1 MASREATVSD
11 GNNQREAP
19 PPPPEVEPSKYSK
32 TTALKSILNRDDKGL
47 GLLGRRVVIG
57 GWVNSRKERAER
69 DAPSQLPP
77 PRATAAQA
85 QDVSCYDVL
94 MQRVPF
100 LRPIAR
106 ILVGVI
112 GAQPE
117 KPAASPAKDGP
128 FTVYLRVND
137 GSCSSNLQVV
147 MDSSMSLPGQVIT
160 VGTSILV
167 QGVLQR
173 ILAPKK
179 HVVELIVEK
188 ILHVGIVD
196 VKSYPLIKPRVP
208 LESLR
213 AHPHLRP
220 RSIAVGSVTR
230 ICSNLIYTGH
240 GFFQKKGFIHVHTPI
255 ITSMNAGN
263 HGKMFQVTTLLSNSG
278 GKDKSAAVQEHE
290 GVDLE
295 AFRDAI
301 REKSKRIDELRRS
314 DSNKEA
320 LSAAEQDLQRSK
332 ELVFMLE
339 KQQQWTAPS
348 AGELDF
354 SNDFFSRPVYLS
366 ASAGLHLESYAC
378 ALSSVYTIGPVF
390 ETDESKSAGKLAEM
404 WMIEAELAFTELQ
417 DVMNCAEDLVQSIC
431 YSLLET
437 AGDDLKCV
445 SKEIEKSCIKRLKSI
460 VSGSFAR
467 ITYSEAVNILN
478 QVKDRSLLSKVVW
491 GNTLSEEQESYL
503 ADEFYKRPVIVYE
516 YPKEVKPFYV
526 RVSDDGTTVSAFD
539 VIVPKV
545 GVVVRGSQK
554 EERMDVIVKRI
565 QELCLPHE
573 QYEWYID
580 LRKHGSVKHSGFGL
594 DIEKMVMTATGLADV
609 KDAIPFPR
617 VRGHAKL

>member
-1 MASREATVSD
+1 MASRETTVSD
-11 GNNQREAP
+11 GSNQPEAP
-19 PPPPEVEPSKYSK
+19 LPPAAEPSKYSK
-32 TTALKSILNRDDKGL
+32 TTALKSILNRDDKGQ
-47 GLLGRRVVIG
+47 GLVGRRVVVG
-57 GWVNSRKERAER
+57 GWVNSRKERAES
-69 DAPSQLPP
+69 DAPGQLPA
-77 PRATAAQA
+77 PRAAAAQS
-85 QDVSCYDVL
+85 QDVSCYDLLV
-94 MQRVPF
+94 QRVPF

-117 KPAASPAKDGP
+117 KPAASPAKEGP
-128 FTVYLRVND
+128 FTVYLRIND

-160 VGTSILV
+160 VGTCILV
-167 QGVLQR
+167 QGVLQK

-179 HVVELIVEK
+179 HVVELRVEK
-188 ILHVGIVD
+188 ILHVGVVD
-196 VKSYPLIKPRVP
+196 VKSYPLTKSRIS

-213 AHPHLRP
+213 DHPHLRP

-240 GFFQKKGFIHVHTPI
+240 GFFQKKGFIHVQTPI

-278 GKDKSAAVQEHE
+278 GKDKSAAVHEHE

-295 AFRDAI
+295 AFRASI

-332 ELVFMLE
+332 ELVVMLE
-339 KQQQWTAPS
+339 KQQQSTAPS
-348 AGELDF
+348 AGEMDF

-390 ETDESKSAGKLAEM
+390 ETDESKSAAKLAER

-417 DVMNCAEDLVQSIC
+417 DVMNCAEDLVQSLC

-437 AGDDLKCV
+437 AGNDLKCV
-445 SKEIEKSCIKRLKSI
+445 SKQIEKNCIKRLKSI

-467 ITYSEAVNILN
+467 ITYSEALNILN
-478 QVKDRSLLSKVVW
+478 QVKDKSFLSKVGW

-503 ADEFYKRPVIVYE
+503 ADELYKRPVIVHE
-516 YPKEVKPFYV
+516 YPKGVKPFYV
-526 RVSDDGTTVSAFD
+526 RVSDDGRTVSAFD
-539 VIVPKV
+539 IIAPKV

-554 EERMDVIVKRI
+554 EERMDVIIKRI
-565 QELCLPHE
+565 QELGLPHE

-580 LRKHGSVKHSGFGL
+580 LRKHGSVKRSGFSL

>member
-1 MASREATVSD
+1 
-11 GNNQREAP
+11 
-19 PPPPEVEPSKYSK
+19 
-32 TTALKSILNRDDKGL
+32 
-47 GLLGRRVVIG
+47 
-57 GWVNSRKERAER
+57 
-69 DAPSQLPP
+69 
-77 PRATAAQA
+77 
-85 QDVSCYDVL
+85 
-94 MQRVPF
+94 
-100 LRPIAR
+100 
-106 ILVGVI
+106 
-112 GAQPE
+112 
-117 KPAASPAKDGP
+117 
-128 FTVYLRVND
+128 
-137 GSCSSNLQVV
+137 
-147 MDSSMSLPGQVIT
+147 
-160 VGTSILV
+160 
-167 QGVLQR
+167 
-173 ILAPKK
+173 
-179 HVVELIVEK
+179 
-188 ILHVGIVD
+188 
-196 VKSYPLIKPRVP
+196 
-208 LESLR
+208 
-213 AHPHLRP
+213 
-220 RSIAVGSVTR
+220 
-230 ICSNLIYTGH
+230 
-240 GFFQKKGFIHVHTPI
+240 
-255 ITSMNAGN
+255 MNAGN

-417 DVMNCAEDLVQSIC
+417 VPFVAL
-431 YSLLET
+431 
-437 AGDDLKCV
+437 GF
-445 SKEIEKSCIKRLKSI
+445 R
-460 VSGSFAR
+460 R
-467 ITYSEAVNILN
+467 IT
-478 QVKDRSLLSKVVW
+478 W
-491 GNTLSEEQESYL
+491 GL
-503 ADEFYKRPVIVYE
+503 
-516 YPKEVKPFYV
+516 
-526 RVSDDGTTVSAFD
+526 
-539 VIVPKV
+539 
-545 GVVVRGSQK
+545 
-554 EERMDVIVKRI
+554 RI
-565 QELCLPHE
+565 QELRLPHE

>member
-1 MASREATVSD
+1 MASRETTVSD
-11 GNNQREAP
+11 GSNQPEAP
-19 PPPPEVEPSKYSK
+19 LSPAAEPSKYSK
-32 TTALKSILNRDDKGL
+32 TTALKSILNRDDKGQ
-47 GLLGRRVVIG
+47 GLVGRRVVVG
-57 GWVNSRKERAER
+57 GWVNSRKERAES
-69 DAPSQLPP
+69 DAPGQLPT
-77 PRATAAQA
+77 PRAAAAQS
-85 QDVSCYDVL
+85 QDVSCYDLLV
-94 MQRVPF
+94 QRVPF

-117 KPAASPAKDGP
+117 KPAASPAKEGP
-128 FTVYLRVND
+128 FTVYLRIND

-160 VGTSILV
+160 VGTCILV
-167 QGVLQR
+167 QGVLQK

-179 HVVELIVEK
+179 HVVELRVEK
-188 ILHVGIVD
+188 ILHVGVVD
-196 VKSYPLIKPRVP
+196 VKSYPLTKSRIS

-213 AHPHLRP
+213 DHPHLRP

-240 GFFQKKGFIHVHTPI
+240 GFFQKKGFIHVQTPI

-278 GKDKSAAVQEHE
+278 GKDKSAAVHEHE

-295 AFRDAI
+295 AFRASI

-332 ELVFMLE
+332 ELVVMLE
-339 KQQQWTAPS
+339 KQQQSTAPS
-348 AGELDF
+348 AGEMDF

-390 ETDESKSAGKLAEM
+390 ETDESKSAAKLAER

-417 DVMNCAEDLVQSIC
+417 DVMNCAEDLVQSLC

-437 AGDDLKCV
+437 AGNDLKCV
-445 SKEIEKSCIKRLKSI
+445 SKQIEKNCIKRLKSI

-467 ITYSEAVNILN
+467 ITYSEALNILN
-478 QVKDRSLLSKVVW
+478 QVKDKSFLSKVGW

-503 ADEFYKRPVIVYE
+503 ADELYKRPVIVHE
-516 YPKEVKPFYV
+516 YPKGVKPFYV
-526 RVSDDGTTVSAFD
+526 RVSDDGRTVSAFD
-539 VIVPKV
+539 IIAPKV

-554 EERMDVIVKRI
+554 EERMDVIIKRI
-565 QELCLPHE
+565 QELGLPHE

-580 LRKHGSVKHSGFGL
+580 LRKHGYVKHSGFSL

>member
-1 MASREATVSD
+1 MASRETTVSD
-11 GNNQREAP
+11 GSNQPEAP
-19 PPPPEVEPSKYSK
+19 PPPAVEPSKYSK

-47 GLLGRRVVIG
+47 GLVGRRVVVG
-57 GWVNSRKERAER
+57 GWVNSRKERAES
-69 DAPSQLPP
+69 DAPTQLPP
-77 PRATAAQA
+77 PRAAAPG
-85 QDVSCYDVL
+85 VSCYDVL
-94 MQRVPF
+94 VQRVPF

-128 FTVYLRVND
+128 FTVYLRIND

-160 VGTSILV
+160 VGTCILV
-167 QGVLQR
+167 QGVLQK
-173 ILAPKK
+173 IFAPKK

-188 ILHVGIVD
+188 ILHVGVVD
-196 VKSYPLIKPRVP
+196 VKSYPLTKPRIS
-208 LESLR
+208 LGSLR
-213 AHPHLRP
+213 DHPHLRP
-220 RSIAVGSVTR
+220 RSIAIGSVTR

-240 GFFQKKGFIHVHTPI
+240 GFFHKKGFIHVQTPI

-278 GKDKSAAVQEHE
+278 GKDKSAAVHEHE

-295 AFRDAI
+295 AFRAAI
-301 REKSKRIDELRRS
+301 REKSKRIDKLRRS

-332 ELVFMLE
+332 ELVLMLE
-339 KQQQWTAPS
+339 KQQQSTAPS

-390 ETDESKSAGKLAEM
+390 QTDESKSAEKLAEM

-417 DVMNCAEDLVQSIC
+417 DVMNCAEDLVQSLC
-431 YSLLET
+431 YSLMET
-437 AGDDLKCV
+437 AGDDLKCA
-445 SKEIEKSCIKRLKSI
+445 SKQIEKNCIKRLKSI

-467 ITYSEAVNILN
+467 ITYSEALNILN
-478 QVKDRSLLSKVVW
+478 QVKDKSFLSKVGW

-526 RVSDDGTTVSAFD
+526 RVSDDGRTVSAFD
-539 VIVPKV
+539 IIAPKV
-545 GVVVRGSQK
+545 GVMVRGSQK

-565 QELCLPHE
+565 QELGLPHE

-580 LRKHGSVKHSGFGL
+580 LRKHGSVKHSGFSL